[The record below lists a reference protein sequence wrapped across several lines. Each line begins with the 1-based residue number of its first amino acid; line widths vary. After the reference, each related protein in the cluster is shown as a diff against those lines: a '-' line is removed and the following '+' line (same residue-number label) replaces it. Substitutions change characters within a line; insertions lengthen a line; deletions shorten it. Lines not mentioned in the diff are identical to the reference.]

1 MELARRLLAAGLVS
15 PAELGKALLLAE
27 QEALPFALA
36 LVQAG
41 VLTEA
46 ELEGELASGVGLP
59 LRAVQPSF
67 PLCARLPPHAARRLG
82 VVPVRRDPVTGV
94 VDAVALSPLDSH
106 PMRELSFLLGAP
118 VRLLRGRF
126 ADVEEALRRAEA
138 ASLAPNARRPRS
150 HTPAFP
156 HGAPLSWRPGPKAE
170 APAPVDAPFPL
181 VRRSVQPPPPV
192 AGRDA
197 PDAIAVPL
205 RSTKRYP
212 EVGTATFVGAA
223 AASDKPPA
231 RTGPTGKT
239 LVPPGPLAA
248 PAPTSEGAPRLREP
262 VRGDESPETRNGPA
276 FGGRAP
282 SVEVRAPAPDE
293 LAELVAAVLRAPSRD
308 AVVERVLRGLER
320 VARRAAIVAVR
331 RETYVGWVCNGAFGD
346 PAAFR
351 ALTVSHAAPSI
362 FRTAG
367 TTIMYLGPVPLTPA
381 HESLLQ
387 VMGHAS
393 NDVAAVSVRVAGR
406 PVMVL
411 LADELDDTLLGT
423 RRMDELARAAGEALT
438 HLLSHR

>member
-1 MELARRLLAAGLVS
+1 MELAHRLLAAGLVS
-15 PAELGKALLLAE
+15 PAELGKVLLLAE

-41 VLTEA
+41 VLTEP
-46 ELEGELASGVGLP
+46 ELEGELARGVGPP
-59 LRAVQPSF
+59 LRAVEPSF

-82 VVPVRRDPVTGV
+82 AVPVRRDPVTGV

-126 ADVEEALRRAEA
+126 ADVEEALRRLEA
-138 ASLAPNARRPRS
+138 ALLAPNARRPRS

-156 HGAPLSWRPGPKAE
+156 HGAPLSWRPEPKAE
-170 APAPVDAPFPL
+170 DPAAVDAPFPL
-181 VRRSVQPPPPV
+181 VRRGVQPPLPV
-192 AGRDA
+192 ARRDA

-212 EVGTATFVGAA
+212 AVGTATFAGAA
-223 AASDKPPA
+223 AAGHEPRPQ
-231 RTGPTGKT
+231 TGPAGKT

-248 PAPTSEGAPRLREP
+248 PAPTGEGAPRLSEP
-262 VRGDESPETRNGPA
+262 AGGDESPETRNGPA
-276 FGGRAP
+276 FGGSAMI
-282 SVEVRAPAPDE
+282 VEVRAPGPDQF
-293 LAELVAAVLRAPSRD
+293 AELVAAVLRAPNRD
-308 AVVERVLRGLER
+308 AVVERVLRALEQ
-320 VARRAAIVAVR
+320 VARRTAIVAVR
-331 RETYVGWVCNGAFGD
+331 RETYVGWVCNAAFGD
-346 PAAFR
+346 VAAFR
-351 ALTVSHAAPSI
+351 ALTVSHDAPSV

-367 TTIMYLGPVPLTPA
+367 TTIMYLGPIPLTPA
-381 HESLLQ
+381 HEALLE